1 MNEYQDW
8 SEAGWR
14 RHLPGIDDV
23 GSFAAGL
30 GGETIPALAAAAAAA
45 VPGRVAVAVD
55 GQAITHAELD
65 AAAARVAG
73 WLSRRIRPGGR
84 GLLAAGSGG
93 GLGPWFPGG
102 VA

>member
-73 WLSRRIRPGGR
+73 WLSRRIRAGGR
-84 GLLAAGSGG
+84 VARGAGRRSGLVRCY
-93 GLGPWFPGG
+93 PG
-102 VA
+102 A